1 MHHLNAAE
9 TAESRHVAQALA
21 KWWWAWLV
29 MGILWIVASIVI
41 LQFRQASV
49 TLVGIIFGI
58 LLLAAG
64 IQELVLAAVYGCWRW
79 LWAAFGI
86 IFIAGGLYALIF
98 PVRTFL
104 AIAGAMGFLFTLV
117 GIFWMIEA
125 FATRAT
131 NSVWW
136 VGLISGPL
144 MILLG
149 FWASGQFLATQAY
162 ALLIFVG
169 LWALAH
175 GIIDII
181 KAFVI
186 KESGA
191 LAAA

>member
-1 MHHLNAAE
+1 MGE
-9 TAESRHVAQALA
+9 GLA

-29 MGILWIVASIVI
+29 VGIIWIVASIVI

-49 TLVGIIFGI
+49 ILVGIIFGI

-64 IQELVLAAVYGCWRW
+64 VQELIMAAVYGGWRW

-86 IFIAGGLYALIF
+86 LFIAGGLYALIF
-98 PVRTFL
+98 PVNTVL
-104 AIAGAMGFLFTLV
+104 AIAGVMGFLFALV

-136 VGLISGPL
+136 VGLISGPF
-144 MILLG
+144 MIVLG

-162 ALLIFVG
+162 ALLIFTG
-169 LWALAH
+169 LWTLIH

-186 KESGA
+186 KDSGT
-191 LAAA
+191 LVAA